1 MRKQFVGKKR
11 LAFQRW
17 QPFPWVER
25 PLGLNDAIVAVIVS
39 VCCVMPHNREAVKHN
54 CSSN

>member
-25 PLGLNDAIVAVIVS
+25 PLGLNDAIVTVIVS
-39 VCCVMPHNREAVKHN
+39 VCCVMPRNREAVKHN